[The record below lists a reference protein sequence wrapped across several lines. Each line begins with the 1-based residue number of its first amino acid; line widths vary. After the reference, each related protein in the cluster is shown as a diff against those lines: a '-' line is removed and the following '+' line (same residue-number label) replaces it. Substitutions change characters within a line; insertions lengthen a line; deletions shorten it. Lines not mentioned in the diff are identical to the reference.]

1 MVARDGCCLVARV
14 QYYPNLGLDIID
26 MIHNYAHTLIDNR
39 KAAKR
44 TIRKRHIEGSQSAI
58 YSKPQV

>member
-1 MVARDGCCLVARV
+1 
-14 QYYPNLGLDIID
+14 

-39 KAAKR
+39 KATTI